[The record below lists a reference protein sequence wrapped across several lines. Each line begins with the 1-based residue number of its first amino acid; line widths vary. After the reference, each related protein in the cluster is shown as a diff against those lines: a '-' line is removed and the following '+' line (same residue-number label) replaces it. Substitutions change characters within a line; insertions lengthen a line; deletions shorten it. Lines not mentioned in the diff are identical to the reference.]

1 VSTRVRFHEELGSLR
16 ADVEWLG
23 GMAEDAV
30 RAATTALLTDDR
42 AKAEVVVAG
51 DDELDELFLGLE
63 QRAYSIM
70 AQQAPVAIDLRFLVS
85 SLRVMADFERVGDLA
100 VAVAKLALREWGREA
115 TTLELL
121 DRMSTSALELLADAR
136 RAWRDQD
143 LDLAADLER
152 RDDVL
157 DDCYRRLNAHLLSQH
172 GPDSTGL
179 VAHALMVG
187 RNLERIAD
195 HAVAVGGRVRYMLTG
210 DPDSLADEI
219 R

>member
-1 VSTRVRFHEELGSLR
+1 VSTRIRFHEELGSLR
-16 ADVEWLG
+16 AEVEWLG
-23 GMAEDAV
+23 GMAEEAV
-30 RAATTALLTDDR
+30 RAATAALLSNDR
-42 AKAEVVVAG
+42 PKAEVVVAG
-51 DDELDELFLGLE
+51 DDELDELFLELE

-70 AQQAPVAIDLRFLVS
+70 AQQAPVAVDLRFLVS

-100 VAVAKLALREWGREA
+100 VAVAKLALRDWEREPV
-115 TTLELL
+115 TFELL
-121 DRMSTSALELLADAR
+121 ERMASSALDLLADAR
-136 RAWRDQD
+136 RAWREQD

-157 DDCYRRLNAHLLSQH
+157 DDCYRRLNAHLLDQH

>member
-1 VSTRVRFHEELGSLR
+1 MSTRVRFHEELGSLR

-30 RAATTALLTDDR
+30 RAATEALLTGVR
-42 AKAEVVVAG
+42 VKADVVVAG
-51 DDELDELFLGLE
+51 DEEIDDLFLELE
-63 QRAYSIM
+63 QRAYSMM
-70 AQQAPVAIDLRFLVS
+70 AQQAPVAVDLRFLVS

-100 VAVAKLALREWGREA
+100 VALAKLALQEWEREPTSVG
-115 TTLELL
+115 LL
-121 DRMSTSALELLADAR
+121 RHMSASALDLLADAR
-136 RAWRDQD
+136 RAWREQD
-143 LDLAADLER
+143 LTMAAELER

-157 DDCYRRLNAHLLSQH
+157 DECYRRLNAHLLNQH

-179 VAHALMVG
+179 VAHALMAG

>member
-1 VSTRVRFHEELGSLR
+1 LASLR

-30 RAATTALLTDDR
+30 RAASAALLSSDR
-42 AKAEVVVAG
+42 AKADVVVRG
-51 DDELDELFLGLE
+51 DDEIDELFLELE

-100 VAVAKLALREWGREA
+100 VAVAKLALRDWDRQPA
-115 TTLELL
+115 TLELL
-121 DRMSTSALELLADAR
+121 ARMAASALELLGDAR
-136 RAWRDQD
+136 RAWREQD
-143 LDLAADLER
+143 LELAADLER

-157 DDCYRRLNAHLLSQH
+157 DDCYRRLNAHLLEQR